1 MMASGCQPSC
11 KCLLVG
17 LLFAPCGSLGVLL
30 RLLPRKCGT
39 VKIQNNMFLS
49 MRSVDKERNA
59 ESPQSLKR
67 ERTETGAKRV
77 VFFEALRL
85 DEQSWRVGRVTPPS
99 SQSQAIVTIDSLRLN
114 LKGSRPL
121 KR

>member
-1 MMASGCQPSC
+1 
-11 KCLLVG
+11 
-17 LLFAPCGSLGVLL
+17 
-30 RLLPRKCGT
+30 
-39 VKIQNNMFLS
+39 MFLS
-49 MRSVDKERNA
+49 MRNVEKERNA
-59 ESPQSLKR
+59 ESRLLMPRSLKS
-67 ERTETGAKRV
+67 ERIETGAKRV

-85 DEQSWRVGRVTPPS
+85 DEESWRVGRVTPPS

>member
-1 MMASGCQPSC
+1 
-11 KCLLVG
+11 
-17 LLFAPCGSLGVLL
+17 
-30 RLLPRKCGT
+30 
-39 VKIQNNMFLS
+39 MFLS

-59 ESPQSLKR
+59 ESRLLMPQSLKR

>member
-1 MMASGCQPSC
+1 
-11 KCLLVG
+11 
-17 LLFAPCGSLGVLL
+17 
-30 RLLPRKCGT
+30 
-39 VKIQNNMFLS
+39 
-49 MRSVDKERNA
+49 MRNVDKERNA
-59 ESPQSLKR
+59 ESRLLMPRSLKS
-67 ERTETGAKRV
+67 ERTETG

-85 DEQSWRVGRVTPPS
+85 DEQSWRVERVTPPS